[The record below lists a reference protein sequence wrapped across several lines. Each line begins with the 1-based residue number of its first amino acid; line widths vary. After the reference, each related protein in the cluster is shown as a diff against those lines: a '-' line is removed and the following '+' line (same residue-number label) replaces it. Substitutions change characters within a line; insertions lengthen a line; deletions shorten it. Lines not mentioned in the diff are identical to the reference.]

1 MDGRKWKKNE
11 EGEEEEESRGRL
23 VSEGPTRPYLAPM
36 QMVQYQVR
44 VPPVVLLLGLA
55 WYYSLVTPQANCN
68 TARYI
73 KSVID

>member
-1 MDGRKWKKNE
+1 MDGRKGKKKE
-11 EGEEEEESRGRL
+11 EGEEEEESRGKL

-44 VPPVVLLLGLA
+44 VVLLLGLA

>member
-1 MDGRKWKKNE
+1 MDGRKGKKKE
-11 EGEEEEESRGRL
+11 EGEEEEESRGKL
-23 VSEGPTRPYLAPM
+23 VSEGPTRLYLAPM

-44 VPPVVLLLGLA
+44 VVLLLGLA